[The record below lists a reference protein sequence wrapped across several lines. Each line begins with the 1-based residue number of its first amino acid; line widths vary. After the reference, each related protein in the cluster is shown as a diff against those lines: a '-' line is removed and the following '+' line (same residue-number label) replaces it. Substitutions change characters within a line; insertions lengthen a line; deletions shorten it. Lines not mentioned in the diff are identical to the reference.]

1 MAQNQGDSANKQANE
16 LTFKPALRQIG
27 VTDCPVCKTRVA
39 VFLAKTQRPFLNCG
53 YCSARVFY
61 NGHESIRLLKKKL
74 KPIPKDLWDP
84 DPENG
89 PSER

>member
-1 MAQNQGDSANKQANE
+1 MAQNQGDSANKPSNE
-16 LTFKPALRQIG
+16 LIFKPALRQIG

-39 VFLAKTQRPFLNCG
+39 VFLAKTQRPFLNCS
-53 YCSARVFY
+53 YCSARIFY
-61 NGHESIRLLKKKL
+61 NGHESIRLLQKKM
-74 KPIPKDLWDP
+74 KPIPADLWDP